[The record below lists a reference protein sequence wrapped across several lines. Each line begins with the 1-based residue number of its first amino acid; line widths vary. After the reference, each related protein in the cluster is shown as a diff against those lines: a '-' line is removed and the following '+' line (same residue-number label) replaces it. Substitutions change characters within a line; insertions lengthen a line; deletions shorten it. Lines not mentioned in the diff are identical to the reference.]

1 MALVDCHMK
10 GCKLRLHHV
19 CQGLYVD
26 IHDIN
31 LNGAELNICRDCVD
45 DIWMGG
51 KPDKLKNVQ
60 DSTVY
65 STIESDEGEE

>member
-1 MALVDCHMK
+1 M
-10 GCKLRLHHV
+10 
-19 CQGLYVD
+19 D

-31 LNGAELNICRDCVD
+31 LNGAELNICHDCVD
-45 DIWMGG
+45 ELWMGG

-65 STIESDEGEE
+65 STIESDEDEE